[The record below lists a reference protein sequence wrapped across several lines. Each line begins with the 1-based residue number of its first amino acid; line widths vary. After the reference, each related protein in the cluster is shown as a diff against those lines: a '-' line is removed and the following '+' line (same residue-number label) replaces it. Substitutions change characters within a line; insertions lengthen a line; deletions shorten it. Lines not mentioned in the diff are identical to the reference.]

1 MILISLVSSNHFL
14 FSSSLHGWCG
24 VCDPNAMKGQEGYCD
39 QLETSF
45 QQSWGV
51 RSLNTD
57 ETLKEAVK
65 TSPSSNWGWCS
76 KECLLRHFGKLPTAS
91 NLQVAN
97 VNILKSSDCVR
108 PVRFIHILRHISFS
122 RKIRFHEKY
131 FVLGTFG

>member
-108 PVRFIHILRHISFS
+108 QLDLYRHILQERYVFTKNILF
-122 RKIRFHEKY
+122 
-131 FVLGTFG
+131 

>member
-1 MILISLVSSNHFL
+1 
-14 FSSSLHGWCG
+14 
-24 VCDPNAMKGQEGYCD
+24 MKGQEGYCD

-65 TSPSSNWGWCS
+65 TSPSANWGWCS
-76 KECLLRHFGKLPTAS
+76 KECLLRHFGKLPTAG
-91 NLQVAN
+91 NLQVAH

-108 PVRFIHILRHISFS
+108 QLDLYRHILQERYVFTKNILF
-122 RKIRFHEKY
+122 
-131 FVLGTFG
+131 